1 MEVLGV
7 HPGRKIISYFL
18 IAIIIGTVLLSLPVS
33 SAGNAISP
41 IDALFTATSAVCV
54 TGLTVV
60 DTGTDFSLF
69 GQMII
74 LVLIQ
79 LGGLGIMTFAT
90 ILLQA
95 AGARLPMMDR
105 IGLSQSFA
113 SDLSIS
119 SYHLLLAVLVT
130 TFVIELIGTVALFS
144 VFVGDFSAGKALY
157 LAIFHSVSAFCN
169 AGFSLWSSSLENY
182 FNRPAVIMIFSFLII
197 LGGLGFVVIR
207 DIMVKLR
214 NRRHRFS
221 LHSKLCLST
230 TAILLVGGTI
240 FFYLAEVDNI
250 FANWGPVTSATNAFF
265 QAVTCR
271 TAGFNSMPLRH
282 MTEISLLLSLILM
295 FIGACPGSTGGGI
308 KTTTIAVIIIL
319 AFDRMRGRRQP
330 AAFRRS
336 ISADSISRALTI
348 FIIAVFIITLMFVL
362 LLMTSK
368 QIVTHEASHGWFV
381 DNLFETVSAF
391 GTVGLSLGMTPHL
404 PDTGKLV
411 IILSMFIGRVGILT
425 FIFAM
430 IRPERK
436 GELIYADEPVAVG

>member
-1 MEVLGV
+1 MEILGA

-18 IAIIIGTVLLSLPVS
+18 IAIFIGTILLYLPVS
-33 SAGNAISP
+33 SAGKTISLV
-41 IDALFTATSAVCV
+41 DALFTATSAICV
-54 TGLTVV
+54 TGLVIV
-60 DTGTDFSLF
+60 DTGIDFSLF
-69 GQMII
+69 GQIVI
-74 LVLIQ
+74 LILIQ

-90 ILLQA
+90 VLLQA
-95 AGARLPMMDR
+95 AGARLPIMDR

-119 SYHLLLAVLVT
+119 SYHLLLAVLIT
-130 TFVIELIGTVALFS
+130 TFIIELIGSVALFA
-144 VFVGDFSAGKALY
+144 VFVGDYPAGRALY
-157 LAIFHSVSAFCN
+157 LAVFHSVSAFCN
-169 AGFSLWSSSLENY
+169 AGFSPWSNSLENY
-182 FNRPAVIMIFSFLII
+182 FNQPVVILIFSFLII

-207 DIMVKLR
+207 DVMLKIADRK
-214 NRRHRFS
+214 HRFS

-230 TAILLVGGTI
+230 TVILLVGGTI
-240 FFYLAEVDNI
+240 FFYLAESQNI
-250 FANWGPVTSATNAFF
+250 FAGQGLVDSVTNSFF

-271 TAGFNSMPLRH
+271 TAGFNSIPLRQ

-319 AFDRMRGRRQP
+319 AFDRLRGHRQP

-336 ISADSISRALTI
+336 ISTDSINRALTV
-348 FIIAVFIITLMFVL
+348 FIIAVFIITIMFVL

-368 QIVTHEASHGWFV
+368 QMVTHEASHGWFV

-391 GTVGLSLGMTPHL
+391 GTVGLSLGMTEHL

-430 IRPERK
+430 IRPEKK
-436 GELIYADEPVAVG
+436 GELIYTDEPVAVG